1 MPSNT
6 HVCLS
11 YMLSWILT
19 SGMIYD
25 GHSQMTKRQQYCK
38 SHRSHSDRQHDKSGS
53 GLHSYLGWVCIT
65 RACWNDCDATACY
78 GRAKV
83 RKRVLVLHAVLG
95 LHFQHDLRWQLTH
108 DKKRQQ
114 CDKSH
119 RSHSD
124 RQHDKSGKWPSSL
137 SGGAD
142 SFIS

>member
-108 DKKRQQ
+108 DKKDNNVTNHIGHTQT
-114 CDKSH
+114 DNMTNLG
-119 RSHSD
+119 
-124 RQHDKSGKWPSSL
+124 SGLHPYL
-137 SGGAD
+137 GGG
-142 SFIS
+142 